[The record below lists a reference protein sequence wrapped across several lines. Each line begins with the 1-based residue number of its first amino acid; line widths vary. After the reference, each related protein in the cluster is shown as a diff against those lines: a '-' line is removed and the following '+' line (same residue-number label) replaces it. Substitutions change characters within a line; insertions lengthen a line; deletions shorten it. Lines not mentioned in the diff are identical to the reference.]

1 MLTVSD
7 IAAAVKKVAEK
18 YNIKETMLFGS
29 YANGTNTAS
38 SDVDLLVDFGSEYVS
53 LLTLSLLKIEIEE
66 ILNAKS
72 TIRQK
77 TTDYIPVNI
86 NSETPKVRKE
96 PIVEVPSQ
104 ETVVTRPRKRKD
116 KR

>member
-66 ILNAKS
+66 ILNVDVDI
-72 TIRQK
+72 IRMP
-77 TTDYIPVNI
+77 IPENALI
-86 NSETPKVRKE
+86 NPVKVV
-96 PIVEVPSQ
+96 PIYAA
-104 ETVVTRPRKRKD
+104 
-116 KR
+116 